1 VQWAKAAPRI
11 VAEELLAV
19 ADPLVTA
26 LRPGGPAAGKAVA
39 SSLALSLAPE
49 EDASPAPA
57 WLHLQQQQSFR
68 RVAAAVRRYRGAM
81 LADPVGSGK
90 TFVALGVA
98 ALFNNGN
105 PTACFVPATIIRQWE
120 AVAARLG
127 VPVLLCSHEQVSR
140 GKLPLAGRGLVI
152 IDECHHYRN
161 NCTRRYAHLAP
172 WLVGR
177 RTLLVTATPIVNR
190 PIDLAHQLL
199 LAVRDDVLA
208 WHGVP
213 SLKALLGGGRSHP
226 ALGQLVF
233 EGESAGELRPR
244 PVATVSPP
252 SRNESTGIND
262 LVTALDQLRLSR
274 DPSVARLIRIVLL
287 RSVASSPAAVAGTLR
302 RYRQLLLHAR
312 DARNVGQSLD
322 RAQLRRFSA
331 ELGDQLMWWELLPA
345 SDSGSDL
352 ELSDIPTVE
361 AILQQIEAAG
371 SEADLKLERL
381 RQILRDKRRSLV
393 FVCSRDTVRYLRN
406 ALEDRVAWCTG
417 ERAGIGHT
425 RLRRETV
432 MDWFRPG
439 KHEGTTPL
447 HLVVTDVAAEG
458 LDLQSAAR
466 VIHYDLPW
474 NPMRLEQRA
483 GRAVR
488 LGSLHAQVEVVRF
501 APLPILERALR
512 LEATLAQKARLPA
525 SAGLGPEG
533 RRVWRWMGELAQ
545 RFGAIRAVA
554 GLAALPAGSPGLL
567 AGFTLHHSHDSGTRI
582 SSSIGWQT
590 ADGSWSED
598 PKLLE
603 LLLARAAEQ
612 EEVGS
617 ADGQKLRGYLALLA
631 RTIRARLRATESR
644 KWSMTEPAPAA
655 RLIADRL
662 QHLIRAAARSR
673 DAARLL
679 RLEGA
684 LRVVAGGHTAGEATL
699 IGRMAEE
706 PDTRVVS
713 ELSTWPANRVLWE
726 GIEVRLSGMVLF
738 S

>member
-1 VQWAKAAPRI
+1 MQWATAAPRI

-19 ADPLVTA
+19 ADPLLTA
-26 LRPGGPAAGKAVA
+26 LRPGANATGQAVA

-49 EDASPAPA
+49 EETSPAPA
-57 WLHLQQQQSFR
+57 WLHPQQQRSFR
-68 RVAAAVRRYRGAM
+68 RVAAAVRRHCGAM

-90 TFVALGVA
+90 TFVALAVA
-98 ALFNNGN
+98 ALFNKGS

-127 VPVLLCSHEQVSR
+127 IPVLLCSHEQVSR
-140 GKLPLAGRGLVI
+140 GKLPLAARGLVL
-152 IDECHHYRN
+152 IDESHHYRN
-161 NCTRRYAHLAP
+161 NRTRRYAHLAP

-177 RTLLVTATPIVNR
+177 RTLLVTATPIINR
-190 PIDLAHQLL
+190 PNDLVHQLL

-213 SLKALLGGGRSHP
+213 SLKSLLVGGSSHP

-244 PVATVSPP
+244 AVATVSRP
-252 SRNESTGIND
+252 SRGECVVIND
-262 LVTALDQLRLSR
+262 LVTTLSQLRLSR
-274 DPSVARLIRIVLL
+274 DPSVARLVRAVLL

-312 DARNVGQSLD
+312 DAQSVGQSLD

-352 ELSDIPTVE
+352 ELTDIPTLE
-361 AILQQIEAAG
+361 AVLQQVGTAG
-371 SEADLKLERL
+371 KEADPKLDRL
-381 RQILRDKRRSLV
+381 RHILRDKKRSLV

-406 ALEDRVAWCTG
+406 TLQDRVAWCTG

-425 RLRRETV
+425 RLPRETV
-432 MDWFRPG
+432 LGWFRPG
-439 KHEGTTPL
+439 KQEGRAPL

-488 LGSLHAQVEVVRF
+488 LGSLHCQVEVVRF
-501 APLPILERALR
+501 APPPILERAIR
-512 LEATLAQKARLPA
+512 LEATLARKAKLPA
-525 SAGLGPEG
+525 SSGLGPEG

-545 RFGAIRAVA
+545 RFGTTRAVA

-567 AGFTLHHSHDSGTRI
+567 AGFTLHPSHDSSTRI

-590 ADGSWSED
+590 AEGSWNED

-603 LLLARAAEQ
+603 ELLARAAEQ
-612 EEVGS
+612 DEVAL

-655 RLIADRL
+655 RLLADRL
-662 QHLIRAAARSR
+662 QHLIQAAARGR
-673 DAARLL
+673 DAARLI

-684 LRVVAGGHTAGEATL
+684 LGVVAGGHTAGEATL
-699 IGRMAEE
+699 ISQMAEE
-706 PDTRVVS
+706 PDARVVS
-713 ELSTWPANRVLWE
+713 ELSTWPANPVRWE
-726 GIEVRLSGMVLF
+726 GIEVRLSGLVLF
-738 S
+738 G